1 MTTSE
6 DKPMNQNAKSPS
18 RDATVDLSSETLAER
33 LRQKEINPT
42 SQRIEI
48 LRLLLERCE
57 HLSADQVFSLVND
70 SEVDRVSKATVYN
83 TLGLFAAKGLVR
95 EVIADPARVFYDPNV
110 EPHHHIYNVTD
121 GTLID
126 VAGDSIQ
133 YSGLPGIPEGTR
145 LEGVDIIVR
154 VSST

>member
-1 MTTSE
+1 MHETDNLNRAPGAVELSNE
-6 DKPMNQNAKSPS
+6 LLASRLKAK
-18 RDATVDLSSETLAER
+18 D
-33 LRQKEINPT
+33 INPT

-70 SEVDRVSKATVYN
+70 AGDDRVSKATVYN
-83 TLGLFAAKGLVR
+83 TLGLFAEKGLVR
-95 EVIADPARVFYDPNV
+95 EVIADPARVFYDPNM
-110 EPHHHIYNVTD
+110 EPHHHIYNVSD

-126 VAGDSIQ
+126 VDDDSIR

-154 VSST
+154 VSSA

>member
-1 MTTSE
+1 MH
-6 DKPMNQNAKSPS
+6 QNANSNNQ
-18 RDATVDLSSETLAER
+18 DETVDLSTETLAGR
-33 LRQKEINPT
+33 LKEKEINPT

-57 HLSADQVFSLVND
+57 HLSADQVFSLVNTPG
-70 SEVDRVSKATVYN
+70 EDRVSKATVYN

-126 VAGDSIQ
+126 VADDSIQ

>member
-6 DKPMNQNAKSPS
+6 YKSMHQNANSNNQ
-18 RDATVDLSSETLAER
+18 DETVDLSTETLAGR
-33 LRQKEINPT
+33 LKEKEINPT

-57 HLSADQVFSLVND
+57 HLSADQVFSLVNTPG
-70 SEVDRVSKATVYN
+70 EDRVSKATVYN

-126 VAGDSIQ
+126 VADDSIQ

>member
-1 MTTSE
+1 MKTGE
-6 DKPMNQNAKSPS
+6 DKSMYQNTNSQNQAV
-18 RDATVDLSSETLAER
+18 TVDLSNESLAER
-33 LRQKEINPT
+33 LKEKEINPT

-48 LRLLLERCE
+48 LRLLLGRCE
-57 HLSADQVFSLVND
+57 HLSADQVFSLVNGAG
-70 SEVDRVSKATVYN
+70 EDRVSKATVYN

-95 EVIADPARVFYDPNV
+95 EVIADPARVFYDPNIA
-110 EPHHHIYNVTD
+110 PHHHIYNVTD

-126 VAGDSIQ
+126 VADDSIQ
-133 YSGLPGIPEGTR
+133 YTGLPGIPDGTR

>member
-6 DKPMNQNAKSPS
+6 IKSMHENTKS
-18 RDATVDLSSETLAER
+18 EKQDATVDLSTETLSGR
-33 LRQKEINPT
+33 LKEKEINPT
-42 SQRIEI
+42 SQRVEI

-57 HLSADQVFSLVND
+57 HLSADQVFSLVNRPG
-70 SEVDRVSKATVYN
+70 EDRVSKATVYN

-126 VAGDSIQ
+126 VADDSIQ